1 MDFVLDRSEG
11 GLGPLRWGMS
21 DDEAV
26 AALDGWRQQPGP
38 LAQAVRDSGLCIC
51 PGFGGRMHSNGHSP
65 VSAVYLNR
73 PLSDADRVLFD
84 GLDLFSGPLEVI
96 VDSLRQRGHRDDY
109 HDNGVYTINDT
120 DVWLRLERMSG
131 SGSPYAD
138 SAGLVVS
145 PLIANSASFSAVR
158 HHDIDD

>member
-26 AALDGWRQQPGP
+26 AALDRWRQQPGP
-38 LAQAVRDSGLCIC
+38 RAQAVRDSGLCIS

-65 VSAVYLNR
+65 VSGVYLSR

-96 VDSLRQRGHRDDY
+96 VDSLRKRGHRVDY
-109 HDNGVYTINDT
+109 HDNGVYTINDM
-120 DVWLRLERMSG
+120 DVWLRLERMS
-131 SGSPYAD
+131 SSESPYAD

-145 PLIANSASFSAVR
+145 PRIANSGSFSTVR
-158 HHDIDD
+158 HHNIDD